1 MIKCFQTLCLSVCVY
16 ERNRHG
22 DNELKRWSRKV
33 NMIEYFVFV
42 FSSFLP
48 DYLEKTVTNKKNKK
62 TQWNLLRAIKCLVLI
77 VLMYF
82 DKKKVKT
89 FILHHV
95 NINLQ
100 HLQLLMMCQPQLSA
114 YSWPTKTHISSQ
126 ASRCAFII
134 YLFFFQG
141 ETSAS
146 CLNMFVCLRWLK
158 YLLPEGDEHHSHSD
172 GATKKSKFVS
182 FVSASESCPKALT
195 SPTSEEYCP
204 VIV

>member
-48 DYLEKTVTNKKNKK
+48 DYLEKTVTNKKSK

-100 HLQLLMMCQPQLSA
+100 HVQLLMMCQPQLSA

-126 ASRCAFII
+126 ASRCAFIYFLI
-134 YLFFFQG
+134 FFPRWDKRFM
-141 ETSAS
+141 SYY
-146 CLNMFVCLRWLK
+146 VCL
-158 YLLPEGDEHHSHSD
+158 S
-172 GATKKSKFVS
+172 
-182 FVSASESCPKALT
+182 ALT
-195 SPTSEEYCP
+195 EISLTRRWRTSFP
-204 VIV
+204 LRRSDQKV